1 VIAMLIAL
9 ANLAPCA
16 DTIDHEAIAAER
28 LVGDWPSYGRGFSE
42 NRFSPLRQIN
52 VGSID
57 RLRLAWSLDLPDI
70 NSVAS
75 QPLEVDGTL
84 YFAVGRAVVHAVNA
98 SSGKLLW
105 RYDPEVAKHANHKTR
120 WSFGSRGLAFWK
132 KKVYVGTEDGRLI
145 CLDAKTGALLWS
157 RMTVEA
163 GDDRF
168 ITGAP
173 RVFGGKVIIGHAG
186 GDVGITRGYVT
197 TYDAETGRQL
207 WRFYT
212 VPGNPANG
220 FENAAMERAA
230 RTWADGW
237 WKLGGGGAVWNAITY
252 DAELNRFYI
261 GTGNGLPW
269 NRKIR
274 SPGGGDNLFLSS
286 IVALDAGT
294 GAYLWHYQ
302 LNPGDSWDYDAT
314 MDMILTDLSITGR
327 SYKVLMQAPKNGFF
341 YVIDRSSGKLLS
353 AERFTKVTWAE
364 RIDVKTGRPVEL
376 DGSRYETGESL
387 VYPGVEGGHT
397 LAAMSYSPK
406 AGLVY
411 IPTIESPGLFDDA
424 GLNPAGWVSKAHTFN
439 FGIRSVNADG
449 PADSCSSALLAW
461 NPVAQKAAWQ
471 IRTPGCRNGGTIA
484 TAGDLVF
491 QGHPN
496 GEFSAYTTVGG
507 RKVWS
512 FNAGNGIVSGPIT
525 YAVKGRQYVSV
536 LTGMGGGAGAAGSV
550 SAQFGW
556 QARVHPRRLLT
567 FTLNGK
573 GVLPAAPLPAQAVP
587 IDDPQF
593 VVDAGRAQR
602 GNELFGVD
610 CMTCHGPGAVAGGT
624 APDLRA
630 SAVAIEPAAFGQVVQ
645 QGVLQSRG
653 MPAFPE
659 LTADDLESIRHY
671 LRQRAR
677 ESLTD
682 STKVK
687 PTPAD
692 AGRASV
698 NQQ

>member
-1 VIAMLIAL
+1 MKPLTSGAIAL
-9 ANLAPCA
+9 MIALSNRAPG
-16 DTIDHEAIAAER
+16 AEQSA
-28 LVGDWPSYGRGFSE
+28 GDWSSYGRGSSE
-42 NRFSPLRQIN
+42 NRYSPLQQIN
-52 VGSID
+52 VRSID

-75 QPLEVDGTL
+75 QPLEVGGTL
-84 YFAVGRAVVHAVNA
+84 YFAVGRAVVHAVSA

-105 RYDPEVAKHANHKTR
+105 RYDPAVEKHTQHKTR
-120 WSFGSRGLAFWK
+120 WSFGSRGLAFWNK
-132 KKVYVGTEDGRLI
+132 RVYVGTEDGRLI
-145 CLDAKTGALLWS
+145 CLDAKTGAMVWE

-173 RVFGGKVIIGHAG
+173 RVFGDKVIIGHAG

-197 TYDAETGRQL
+197 TYDADTGRQL

-212 VPGNPANG
+212 VPGDPTKG

-230 RTWADGW
+230 RTWADGS

-274 SPGGGDNLFLSS
+274 SPGGGDNLYLSS
-286 IVALDAGT
+286 IIALDADT

-314 MDMILTDLSITGR
+314 MDMVLTDLSIAGR

-341 YVIDRSSGKLLS
+341 YLIDRTNGKLLS
-353 AERFTKVTWAE
+353 AEKFAKVTWAE
-364 RIDVKTGRPVEL
+364 RIDLKTGRPVEL
-376 DGSRYETGESL
+376 AGSRYENGESL

-406 AGLVY
+406 AGLVF
-411 IPTIESPGLFDDA
+411 IPTIESPGLFNDN
-424 GLNPAGWVSKAHTFN
+424 GINPTKWVSKAHTFN
-439 FGIRSVNADG
+439 FGIQSVNADG
-449 PADSCSSALLAW
+449 PPDSCSSALLAW
-461 NPVAQKAAWQ
+461 NPTTQKAAWQ
-471 IRTPGCRNGGTIA
+471 VKTPGCRNGGTIA

-491 QGHPN
+491 QGHPD
-496 GEFSAYTTVGG
+496 GEFSAYATDGG

-512 FNAGNGIVSGPIT
+512 FNAGNGIVSGPLT
-525 YAVKGRQYVSV
+525 YAVKGKQFVSV
-536 LTGMGGGAGAAGSV
+536 LAGMGGGAGAAGSV

-556 QARVHPRRLLT
+556 QARIHPRRLLT
-567 FTLNGK
+567 FTLEGT
-573 GVLPAAPLPAQAVP
+573 GVLPAAPPPSRAVP
-587 IDDPQF
+587 IDDPGF
-593 VVDAGRAQR
+593 VVDADKASR
-602 GNELFGVD
+602 GTEIFGAD

-630 SAVAIEPAAFGQVVQ
+630 SPIAMDPAGFGQVVQ

-659 LTADDLESIRHY
+659 FTPGDLESIRHY
-671 LRQRAR
+671 LRLRAR
-677 ESLTD
+677 ESLRE
-682 STKVK
+682 SAAA
-687 PTPAD
+687 TP
-692 AGRASV
+692 
-698 NQQ
+698 